1 MMLLRFITATALTIL
16 LAACVGP
23 GSYNGKSLTA
33 IGNAAPVLANT
44 SAPLQVLVIGGTS
57 GVGLE
62 VVKLSLARGHKVT
75 AVARR
80 PERMPISHP
89 ALRVVKGDI
98 TKLESMNEILPGNQV
113 VISAV
118 GIAAGSRNVEV
129 FSKGIKNVLLAM
141 QQSTIDRL
149 ITVSAIGVGDS
160 DGHGGFFFDRLL
172 KPFVLNS
179 DIEDKGRQEKIVKN
193 SKVNWTIVRPGFLT
207 DKSISE
213 RYYVMD
219 KLDGVEA
226 GEISRSDVAHFIVAC
241 FEDNLYRRQTVLLS
255 N

>member
-1 MMLLRFITATALTIL
+1 MTSLRFISVIALTIL
-16 LAACVGP
+16 LTACVGT
-23 GSYNGKSLTA
+23 GSYNGKSLKGA
-33 IGNAAPVLANT
+33 GSAAPTLANT
-44 SAPLQVLVIGGTS
+44 PEPLNVLVIGGTS

-89 ALRVVKGDI
+89 ALRTIKGDI
-98 TKLESMNEILPGNQV
+98 TKIESMQEILPGNQI

-118 GIAAGSRNVEV
+118 GLAAGSKNVKV
-129 FSKGIKNVLLAM
+129 FSKGIENVLLAM

-160 DGHGGFFFDRLL
+160 EGHGGFFFDKLL

-179 DIEDKGRQEKIVKN
+179 DIEDKGLQEKLVKK

-207 DKSISE
+207 DKSLTE
-213 RYYVMD
+213 GYYIMD
-219 KLDGVEA
+219 KLEGIEA
-226 GEISRSDVAHFIVAC
+226 GEVSRSDVAHFIVAC
-241 FEDNLYRRQTVLLS
+241 FEDNLYSRQTVLLS